1 MTITNLTVFN
11 KDTSTPRQQLEE
23 LCRKDPSVSIF
34 LHPFWLDVVCKNGTW
49 DVCISYD
56 NAGAI
61 DGVLVYY
68 KVKLKGIITAIAM
81 PELTP
86 NAGIWLR
93 LPSHKTNGI
102 KRHSVYTNTKKIVE
116 NLVSQLP
123 DVSIYCQH
131 FHYALTDWQP
141 FFWKNFR
148 QTTHYSYILDNLD
161 DLAAIYSDLKGSVRT
176 DLKKAERLVSIENLA
191 ETTPADL
198 SEFYEVVNLSFK
210 KQGMKPFY
218 SLEMLQEL
226 DAVLAQKGARKLF
239 LARDTEGSCE
249 IKNEELKIENED
261 LELKKGAIHGGVYI
275 IIWNG
280 TAHYI
285 AGGSHPDLRQ
295 SGAMSLL
302 IWRAIEWAAAQGCH
316 YFDFEGSMI
325 PQVETLFRAFGG
337 KQKPFFRITK
347 TRNRFYD
354 LMTMFFPNYR

>member
-1 MTITNLTVFN
+1 MTSLNSTLIN
-11 KDTSTPRQQLEE
+11 KNTSTSRQQLEE

-49 DVCISYD
+49 DVCLSYD
-56 NAGAI
+56 NAGVI

-116 NLVSQLP
+116 TLVSQLP
-123 DVSIYCQH
+123 EVPIYCQH

-141 FFWKNFR
+141 FFWKKYR

-161 DLAAIYSDLKGSVRT
+161 DLAEIYSDLKGSVRT
-176 DLKKAERLVSIENLA
+176 DLKKAERLVSIENLR
-191 ETTPADL
+191 ETTPTDL
-198 SEFYEVVNLSFK
+198 AEFYEVVNLSFR

-218 SLEMLQEL
+218 TLEMLQEL
-226 DAVLAQKGARKLF
+226 DTVLAQKSARKLF
-239 LARDTEGSCE
+239 LARGTEGSSDIE
-249 IKNEELKIENED
+249 NEELKIKN
-261 LELKKGAIHGGVYI
+261 GAIHGGVYI

-302 IWRAIEWAAAQGCH
+302 IWRAIEWAATQGCH
-316 YFDFEGSMI
+316 TFDFEGSMI

-337 KQKPFFRITK
+337 KQKPFFRMTK
-347 TRNRFYD
+347 TKNRLFD

>member
-1 MTITNLTVFN
+1 MTSLNLTISN
-11 KDTSTPRQQLEE
+11 KNTATPRQQLEE
-23 LCRKDPSVSIF
+23 LCRMDPSVSVF
-34 LHPFWLDVVCKNGTW
+34 LHPFWLDVVCKNGIW
-49 DVCISYD
+49 DVCFSYD

-68 KVKLKGIITAIAM
+68 KVKLKGIISAIAM

-102 KRHSVYTNTKKIVE
+102 KRHSVYTTTKKIVE

-131 FHYALTDWQP
+131 FHYSLTDWQP
-141 FFWKNFR
+141 FFWRNYR

-176 DLKKAERLVSIENLA
+176 DLKKAERLVSIENLE
-191 ETTPADL
+191 ETTPDDL
-198 SEFYEVVNLSFK
+198 SDFYDVVNLSFL
-210 KQGMKPFY
+210 KQGMKPLY
-218 SLEMLQEL
+218 SLETLREL
-226 DAVLAQKGARKLF
+226 DTVLAQKNARKLF
-239 LARDTEGSCE
+239 LARDTEGSPE
-249 IKNEELKIENED
+249 TE
-261 LELKKGAIHGGVYI
+261 KGAIHGGVYI
-275 IIWNG
+275 IIWNQ

-285 AGGSHPDLRQ
+285 AGGSHPEKRQ
-295 SGAMSLL
+295 SGAMTLL

-316 YFDFEGSMI
+316 TFDFEGSMI

-347 TRNRFYD
+347 TKNRLFD